1 MQIEREDL
9 DEAVSRQILTL
20 EQAAALWRH
29 LDERHPA
36 RARFTGLNV
45 AYYFG
50 ALVVIAAMG
59 WLMTLGFQALGP
71 WAVFFIALLYA
82 LVFVRAGAR
91 LWPDLP
97 IPGGLLYTM
106 AVCMTPLAVWG
117 LERGTGFWPAND
129 PGNYRDFYPY
139 IRSSWI
145 WMEAAT
151 VLAALLALR
160 KVKFSFLVAPAAV
173 ALWFMSMD
181 LAAFLSGH
189 SSWDFT
195 LARNVSLAFGLGMI
209 FVAYLADH
217 RTGVDLSFWL
227 YLFGMIAF
235 WGALSSM
242 PSGGEWRRLLY
253 CLLNLFFIVVSVALR
268 RRVFLVFGALGVN
281 AYLVTLAWRVFEKSV
296 LFPLALTALGLSVIW
311 VAVKYQ
317 RNRERI
323 DLWFESVLPDA
334 MRGLIPAARAR

>member
-9 DEAVSRQILTL
+9 DDAVSRQILAAG
-20 EQAAALWRH
+20 QASALWKH
-29 LDERHPA
+29 LEERHPA

-50 ALVVIAAMG
+50 ALVVISAMG

-71 WAVFFIALLYA
+71 WAVFFIALAYA
-82 LVFVRAGAR
+82 LVFAR
-91 LWPDLP
+91 TGGKLWNELP

-117 LERGTGFWPAND
+117 LERATGFWPHDD
-129 PGNYRDFYPY
+129 PGNYRDFFPY

-151 VLAALLALR
+151 VLAALVALR

-181 LAAFLSGH
+181 LAAFLGGYT
-189 SSWDFT
+189 SWPT
-195 LARNVSLAFGLGMI
+195 GLYRQVSLVFGLVML
-209 FVAYLADH
+209 FVAYLADK
-217 RTGVDLSFWL
+217 RTEADLSFWL
-227 YLFGMIAF
+227 YLFGMTAF

-242 PSGGEWRRLLY
+242 DSGSEVRRLLY

-281 AYLVTLAWRVFEKSV
+281 AYLVSLSYRIFKDSV
-296 LFPLALTALGLSVIW
+296 LFPFALTALGLGVIW

-317 RNRERI
+317 RNRDRI
-323 DLWFESVLPDA
+323 DLWIES
-334 MRGLIPAARAR
+334 LIPGAVRSLIPRPR

>member
-1 MQIEREDL
+1 MEIERADL
-9 DEAVSRQILTL
+9 DEAATRQIISAD
-20 EQAAALWRH
+20 QAGALWKH
-29 LDERHPA
+29 LEERHPA

-50 ALVVIAAMG
+50 ALVVISAMG

-91 LWPDLP
+91 LWRELP
-97 IPGGLLYTM
+97 VPGGLLYSM
-106 AVCMTPLAVWG
+106 AVCMTPLAIWG

-129 PGNYRDFYPY
+129 PGNYRDFFPY

-145 WMEAAT
+145 WMEAGT
-151 VLAALLALR
+151 VLAALFALR

-181 LAAFLSGH
+181 FAAYLSGH
-189 SSWDFT
+189 SSWDFS
-195 LARNVSLAFGLGMI
+195 LARNVSLVFGLVML
-209 FVAYLADH
+209 FVAYLADK
-217 RTGVDLSFWL
+217 RTEVDLSFWL
-227 YLFGMIAF
+227 YLFGMTAF

-242 PSGGEWRRLLY
+242 DSGSELRRLLY

-281 AYLVTLAWRVFEKSV
+281 AYLVSLAWRVFQNSV
-296 LFPLALTALGLSVIW
+296 FFPFALTALGLSVIW

-317 RNRERI
+317 RNRVRI
-323 DLWFESVLPDA
+323 DPFIDSLIPESLRSVLPQ
-334 MRGLIPAARAR
+334 AR